1 MRENEE
7 RSFARVV
14 ESLVVAFPA
23 VPARVVVECV
33 ERARAKYADARVRTY
48 LPILVTREARAT
60 LSCFVV
66 VVDEPVAIG

>member
-14 ESLVVAFPA
+14 EALVVAFPA
-23 VPARVVVECV
+23 VPALVVVECV
-33 ERARAKYADARVRTY
+33 ERARAKYTDARVRTY

-60 LSCFVV
+60 LSCVV
-66 VVDEPVAIG
+66 VVEEPVSIG